1 MSLESRRSFIKK
13 AGATGL
19 TFWLGLSYVK
29 GSNTPVISMVAKSIT
44 PLIKIDATGITIF
57 NPKPE
62 MGQGSYQ
69 AVAAMI
75 AEELEVSLD
84 QIKIK
89 NTSGEKEFGPG
100 QAAGGSSTVRTGY
113 NQYRKM
119 GAAAKEMLIKAASQ
133 SWGVSPESCTAKEGK
148 VYHAATNR
156 SLKYEELAE
165 AASLLEIP
173 KEPKLKDP
181 KDFKLIG
188 KKVNR
193 PDIPLKVTG
202 KAAFGIDA
210 ESPNM
215 VYASVERCPVL
226 GGTLKSFD
234 ASLTLKMPGVIKVI
248 SADKIMGKYTSTGVV
263 VIANTYW
270 AALQGRKALK
280 IEWDTKGFE
289 NFNSSD
295 YETKLRALS
304 NEAGII
310 DKNIGSV
317 ESLNL
322 PADKVVE
329 AFYETPMVAHHP
341 LEPMNCTVHVQGEK
355 AEIWT
360 STQVPGSV
368 TGTGAGD
375 LAKLVGL
382 KAEDITLHAGFIGG
396 GFGRRLYLDFI
407 VEAVNIAK
415 QIDRPVKVLWSREDT
430 TTQGPF
436 RPMTFSK
443 IMGGLSADNQLIALQ
458 HKVIS
463 PGYFDAMSPT
473 WDKTKVDG
481 IMVEGISAQEYV
493 IPHMKN
499 TFVMADYHVPVA
511 AWRSVTSSTL
521 AFAHECFIDEMAHK
535 ANKDPLDFRLGLQ
548 PANSDTSRVL
558 KKLREITNWDK
569 PLPAGKARGMA
580 QWDFFAGLSAHA
592 VEVSLAKSGAIS
604 IDKVYVV
611 IDLGTVVNPDNV
623 KAQVEGAVVMALSAA
638 IHPCITL
645 KNGKV
650 EQANFDTTPVTR
662 MSEAP
667 EVIVEILL
675 EGKKIKGVGEPGLPP
690 FAPALGNAIFALTKK
705 RLRKLPLEVEFV

>member
-1 MSLESRRSFIKK
+1 
-13 AGATGL
+13 
-19 TFWLGLSYVK
+19 
-29 GSNTPVISMVAKSIT
+29 
-44 PLIKIDATGITIF
+44 
-57 NPKPE
+57 
-62 MGQGSYQ
+62 
-69 AVAAMI
+69 
-75 AEELEVSLD
+75 
-84 QIKIK
+84 
-89 NTSGEKEFGPG
+89 
-100 QAAGGSSTVRTGY
+100 
-113 NQYRKM
+113 
-119 GAAAKEMLIKAASQ
+119 
-133 SWGVSPESCTAKEGK
+133 
-148 VYHAATNR
+148 
-156 SLKYEELAE
+156 
-165 AASLLEIP
+165 
-173 KEPKLKDP
+173 
-181 KDFKLIG
+181 
-188 KKVNR
+188 
-193 PDIPLKVTG
+193 
-202 KAAFGIDA
+202 
-210 ESPNM
+210 
-215 VYASVERCPVL
+215 
-226 GGTLKSFD
+226 
-234 ASLTLKMPGVIKVI
+234 
-248 SADKIMGKYTSTGVV
+248 
-263 VIANTYW
+263 
-270 AALQGRKALK
+270 
-280 IEWDTKGFE
+280 
-289 NFNSSD
+289 
-295 YETKLRALS
+295 
-304 NEAGII
+304 
-310 DKNIGSV
+310 
-317 ESLNL
+317 
-322 PADKVVE
+322 
-329 AFYETPMVAHHP
+329 
-341 LEPMNCTVHVQGEK
+341 
-355 AEIWT
+355 
-360 STQVPGSV
+360 
-368 TGTGAGD
+368 
-375 LAKLVGL
+375 VGL

-592 VEVSLAKSGAIS
+592 VEVSLAKNGAIS

>member
-29 GSNTPVISMVAKSIT
+29 GSNTPVISMVAKPIT

-263 VIANTYW
+263 VIANSYW

-280 IEWDTKGFE
+280 IDWDTKGFE
-289 NFNSSD
+289 TFNSSD
-295 YETKLRALS
+295 YENKLRALS
-304 NEAGII
+304 KEEGIL
-310 DKNIGSV
+310 DKQKGSV
-317 ESLNL
+317 DIPVNQ
-322 PADKVVE
+322 VVE
-329 AFYETPMVAHHP
+329 SFYETPMVAHHP
-341 LEPMNCTVHVQGEK
+341 LEPMNCTVQVKGK
-355 AEIWT
+355 KVEIWT
-360 STQVPGSV
+360 STQVPVSV
-368 TGTGAGD
+368 TGPGMMGSMPAILGINP
-375 LAKLVGL
+375 
-382 KAEDITLHAGFIGG
+382 EDITLHAGFIGG
-396 GFGRRLYLDFI
+396 GFGRRLYFDYI
-407 VEAVNIAK
+407 VEAINVAK
-415 QIDRPVKVLWSREDT
+415 QVDSPVKVVWSREDT

-443 IMGGLSADNQLIALQ
+443 MTGGLSEKNQLVSFQ

-463 PGYFDAMSPT
+463 PGFMDSAMPN
-473 WDKTKVDG
+473 WDKTKLDS
-481 IMVEGISAQEYV
+481 MMTEGISSQEYD
-493 IPHMKN
+493 IPNMKN
-499 TFVMADYHVPVA
+499 SFVFADYHVPMA

-521 AFAHECFIDEMAHK
+521 AFAHECFIDELAHK
-535 ANKDPLDFRLGLQ
+535 AQKDPLDFRIDLQ
-548 PANSDTSRVL
+548 STNTDTKRVL

-569 PLPAGKARGMA
+569 PLPAGKARGVA
-580 QWDFFAGLSAHA
+580 QWDFFAGLSAQA
-592 VEVSLAKSGAIS
+592 VEVSLAKNGAVS
-604 IDKVYVV
+604 VDKVYVV

-623 KAQVEGAVVMALSAA
+623 KAQVEGAVLMALSAA
-638 IHPCITL
+638 IHPAITL
-645 KNGKV
+645 KNGVV
-650 EQANFDTTPVTR
+650 EQKNFDTTPVTR

-667 EVIVEILL
+667 EVIVEIIT
-675 EGKKIKGVGEPGLPP
+675 EGTKIKGVGEPGLPP

-705 RLRKLPLEVEFV
+705 RLRKLPLDIEFV